1 MRITKEQ
8 LREMIDS
15 EVKSAL
21 SRVSPGK
28 LVEARITRGGDL
40 YEVSAE
46 ELIAFAKAYSSLG
59 DAVTEQLE
67 AIIDLGADADPD
79 DVNPAAVREIERTL
93 GGVNSEIDVAL
104 SEWKAA
110 NGMTGRGRRR

>member
-28 LVEARITRGGDL
+28 LVEARIARGGDL

-46 ELIAFAKAYSSLG
+46 ELIEFAKTYSSLG
-59 DAVTEQLE
+59 AAVTEQLE
-67 AIIDLGADADPD
+67 TIIEYGPDADPD
-79 DVNPAAVREIERTL
+79 DVNPAAIREVERTL
-93 GGVNSEIDVAL
+93 GGVNAEIDEAIA
-104 SEWKAA
+104 EWRAA
-110 NGMTGRGRRR
+110 NGVSTRPRR